1 MLISYIRAAAL
12 YAILFACVRLMGKRQ
27 VGEMEPSEVVI
38 TMLLANLAAIPMQD
52 AAIPLAAGLVPI
64 LVVFSLELIVSYLC
78 MRSIRLRRLLCGKP
92 VILIENGKLL
102 QHSLRKTRVTVDE
115 LTEHL
120 RERGIISPEQV
131 KYAILE
137 TNGQISAFPF
147 GCESQPNAQQLG
159 VKAEDPQLPW
169 TLISDGRILRA
180 NLRAAGR
187 THGWLEAQLRKK
199 GLTASEV
206 FLLTVDPTGKQYL
219 IEKERNA

>member
-1 MLISYIRAAAL
+1 MLISYIRTALL

-52 AAIPLAAGLVPI
+52 VAIPLAAGLVPI
-64 LVVFSLELIVSYLC
+64 LVVFSMELIVSWLC
-78 MRSIRLRRLLCGKP
+78 MRSIRVRSLLCGKP
-92 VILIENGKLL
+92 VILIENGRLL
-102 QHSLRKTRVTVDE
+102 QQNLKKTRVTVDE

-120 RERGIISPEQV
+120 REQGIISPEQV

-147 GCESQPNAQQLG
+147 GREVPPTSQQLG
-159 VKAEDPQLPW
+159 VQAEDPQLPW
-169 TLISDGRILRA
+169 TLISDGRILCG

-187 THGWLEAQLRKK
+187 TYGWLETQLRKK
-199 GLTASEV
+199 GLAPSEV

-219 IEKERNA
+219 IEKERER